1 MINRGEAGAEAK
13 KMAKICG
20 KKGAGGRR
28 RKSSLWSEAIAH
40 RELKRLI
47 LSLKFC
53 LCSELAWHQKHN
65 CRCLV
70 VKMLQSM
77 NLTVGSLVMRAAS

>member
-13 KMAKICG
+13 KTAKLWG
-20 KKGAGGRR
+20 KKGAGGKQ
-28 RKSSLWSEAIAH
+28 RKSSVWSEAIAH

-53 LCSELAWHQKHN
+53 LCSDLAWHQKHN
-65 CRCLV
+65 CSCLV
-70 VKMLQSM
+70 VKMLQST